1 MSDETTYDAQIVVKR
16 EEWTRTDQDFRPE
29 AVALGDRP
37 LFKAVVTKDG
47 QRFALRHPH
56 RNRWDALQQDVV
68 VSDFVPAGTLF
79 QLDPAPMDGDSVVI
93 FGQVRRV
100 VLVVTGRMSYKDAGT
115 ANPPRKGS

>member
-47 QRFALRHPH
+47 QRFALRQTAAPGPRAHARPAS
-56 RNRWDALQQDVV
+56 RSLRAAL
-68 VSDFVPAGTLF
+68 
-79 QLDPAPMDGDSVVI
+79 
-93 FGQVRRV
+93 
-100 VLVVTGRMSYKDAGT
+100 
-115 ANPPRKGS
+115 